1 MTRLLGASIVAA
13 VVAAGA
19 PAVAAP
25 VLLSGEAMV
34 GVGLDYAGFGD
45 YDHYLVVEPAAAVDG
60 NYHGFSFGVRGSLI
74 VDALRFQNDAFAWD
88 VAGRRPGVGVYL
100 AAPLGYESRRLRIR
114 IGPWLRSDD
123 RGEFGRRTSL
133 FAWGA
138 GDLRIRF
145 PRVHLLME
153 SFSHLPVATS
163 GSGLHLGVHL
173 PGGYGAAT
181 AATWTV
187 YLSSPMLVGVS
198 SRHILSTSL
207 SPRPLLLQASAGFD
221 LFQGWKDS
229 PGPAFEL
236 GLAVGFLF
244 LP

>member
-1 MTRLLGASIVAA
+1 MTRLLGPSIVAA
-13 VVAAGA
+13 VVTAAA
-19 PAVAAP
+19 SALAAVR
-25 VLLSGEAMV
+25 LSGEAMV

-60 NYHGFSFGVRGSLI
+60 NYHGFSFGLRGSLI
-74 VDALRFQNDAFAWD
+74 VDTLRFQNDAFAWD

-100 AAPLGYESRRLRIR
+100 AAPLGYENRRLRIR
-114 IGPWLRSDD
+114 IGPWLHTDD

-145 PRVHLLME
+145 QRVHLLLE

-173 PGGYGAAT
+173 PDGYAGAT

-198 SRHILSTSL
+198 SRHVLSTSV

-221 LFQGWKDS
+221 LFQGWQDS
-229 PGPAFEL
+229 QGPAFEL
-236 GLAVGFLF
+236 GFAVGFLF
-244 LP
+244 QP